1 MVFLLGFVIAL
12 AIGITGVGGG
22 TITVPVLL
30 LFMHLAPDKTV
41 GTALAFAA
49 AVKLLVA
56 PVYVARKQVSYRVLG
71 LTLAGGLP
79 GLAVGLYFLQR
90 LHASNQNSLLT
101 ILIGAAIIATSL
113 VNIFRVNK
121 QPQKETGQD
130 RSRWL
135 PWIMLPI
142 GAEVGFSSA
151 GAGAIGTLALLN
163 LTRLTPAQVVGTDVA
178 FGLVLSLLGG
188 GVQILT
194 GSYDP
199 VILTQLIIG
208 GVFGALIGPNV
219 AVWLPSKP
227 LRVALCVWLASLGTM
242 LCWRAAM

>member
-1 MVFLLGFVIAL
+1 MVFVLGFVIAL

-30 LFMHLAPDKTV
+30 LFLHLAPDKTV

-56 PVYVARKQVSYRVLG
+56 PVYIARKQVSYRVLA

-79 GLAVGLYFLQR
+79 GLFVGLYLLNR
-90 LHASNQNSLLT
+90 LHAANQNSLLT
-101 ILIGAAIIATSL
+101 VLLGTVIVATSL

-121 QPQKETGQD
+121 QAKRDTVAD

-188 GVQILT
+188 GVQIAA

-199 VILTQLIIG
+199 AILTQLVIG
-208 GVFGALIGPNV
+208 GVFGAVIGPNL

-242 LCWRAAM
+242 LCWRAGM